1 MTELQMENILD
12 EVFAKVFPNT
22 IKEINGRYT
31 CTECGLEWSACLGDD
46 EIPDECPC
54 NRGGHII
61 EWADKEREKIEGVGL
76 SDGLVNIITQVI
88 ERKMNERF
96 R

>member
-1 MTELQMENILD
+1 MKKLQMETILD
-12 EVFAKVFPNT
+12 EVFAKVFPET
-22 IKEINGRYT
+22 
-31 CTECGLEWSACLGDD
+31 DD
-46 EIPDECPC
+46 
-54 NRGGHII
+54 II

>member
-1 MTELQMENILD
+1 MTEFEMETILN
-12 EVFAKVFPNT
+12 EVFDKVFPET
-22 IKEINGRYT
+22 DG
-31 CTECGLEWSACLGDD
+31 
-46 EIPDECPC
+46 
-54 NRGGHII
+54 II